1 MYLSDLR
8 VYFKLQLYFR
18 VTEVGW
24 RSTKIAEKTSGLCQH
39 YQRWIYCWLEGLFHG
54 WLIYSYLQMF
64 KLIKCKW
71 LPGECADWFLDN
83 IMKDSI
89 LTNEHA
95 LNREP
100 VPLNAGY
107 HRERSTKLSKLSSC
121 QPSPAYDV
129 CWWHGHIIYADVDVN
144 SIQLNLNHDL
154 VNLNKCFISNK
165 LTLNTAKTEFMLIGS
180 RQKLSTLSSPLEL
193 SVDIMFR

>member
-8 VYFKLQLYFR
+8 VYFKLEVYFR

-39 YQRWIYCWLEGLFHG
+39 YQRWIYCWPEGLFHG
-54 WLIYSYLQMF
+54 WLIYSHLQIF

-71 LPGECADWFLDN
+71 RPGECADWFLYN
-83 IMKDSI
+83 IMTWSYCFHRPYSMSWQKDST

-107 HRERSTKLSKLSSC
+107 HMERSTKLSKLSSC
-121 QPSPAYDV
+121 QPSPAYRM
-129 CWWHGHIIYADVDVN
+129 YADDTAT
-144 SIQLNLNHDL
+144 SFMQMLMWIQY
-154 VNLNKCFISNK
+154 S
-165 LTLNTAKTEFMLIGS
+165 
-180 RQKLSTLSSPLEL
+180 
-193 SVDIMFR
+193 